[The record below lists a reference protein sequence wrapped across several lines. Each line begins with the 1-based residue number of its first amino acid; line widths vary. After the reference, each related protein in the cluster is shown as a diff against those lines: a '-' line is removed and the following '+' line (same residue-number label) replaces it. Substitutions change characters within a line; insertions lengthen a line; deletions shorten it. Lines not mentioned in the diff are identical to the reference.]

1 MQLYKKTKILTLLSV
16 VFLLMLMLMLMVNVN
31 LPSESS
37 NDKVV
42 EMATPAQASDPD
54 GWVICNETEEDGNG
68 QVLSCKTCTI
78 KSGIV
83 QGEADMC
90 NTCEDE
96 AEPIGTL

>member
-16 VFLLMLMLMLMVNVN
+16 VFLLMLMLMVNVN
-31 LPSESS
+31 LPSESL
-37 NDKVV
+37 NGNVV
-42 EMATPAQASDPD
+42 EMATPAQASDPED
-54 GWVICNETEEDGNG
+54 WVICNETEFGGNG
-68 QVLSCKTCTI
+68 TVLSCKTCTI
-78 KSGIV
+78 QDGIT